1 LRASTYL
8 CDAGGCAASG
18 FDKIAKVGS
27 CWPIEGFEG
36 RCDKPTLNFFLKR
49 KLIMK
54 SLKKLLLAKSILAAA
69 VAASGIATPAVS
81 HAIAAGGPSAGV
93 ICRASYNGAIVGA
106 AFKCSKTSDIV
117 VVLECLNPTF
127 TTYVTRAVVGT
138 GIGKDLCTR
147 AGVIVSSTD
156 LIASLT
162 LGQDYVFAEV
172 NPATVITRTASA
184 DHAEALLQGL
194 PDSGVDTS
202 AGTPVVQFNGGVG
215 QKDNAKVTLTYFT
228 SPIAAFGP
236 IVISN
241 PGPSTPFVPK
251 ALPR

>member
-1 LRASTYL
+1 M
-8 CDAGGCAASG
+8 
-18 FDKIAKVGS
+18 
-27 CWPIEGFEG
+27 
-36 RCDKPTLNFFLKR
+36 N
-49 KLIMK
+49 
-54 SLKKLLLAKSILAAA
+54 SLKKLLLTKSILAAA
-69 VAASGIATPAVS
+69 IASSGIAAPAVS
-81 HAIAAGGPSAGV
+81 HALAAAGGPSAGV
-93 ICRASYNGAIVGA
+93 ICLAGYTGAIVGA

-127 TTYVTRAVVGT
+127 PTYVTRAVVGT

-172 NPATVITRTASA
+172 NPATLTTRTTNA
-184 DHAEALLQGL
+184 DHTEAGLQGL
-194 PDSGVDTS
+194 ADSGVDTL
-202 AGTPVVQFNGGVG
+202 AGTPVVQVNGGVG
-215 QKDNAKVTLTYFT
+215 NKDNAKVTLTYFT

-236 IVISN
+236 IVIGS
-241 PGPSTPFVPK
+241 PTPSTPFVPK

>member
-1 LRASTYL
+1 
-8 CDAGGCAASG
+8 
-18 FDKIAKVGS
+18 
-27 CWPIEGFEG
+27 
-36 RCDKPTLNFFLKR
+36 
-49 KLIMK
+49 MK
-54 SLKKLLLAKSILAAA
+54 SLKNLLLTKSIIAAA
-69 VAASGIATPAVS
+69 VAASGIAAPAVS

-93 ICRASYNGAIVGA
+93 ICRATYTGSIVGA

-127 TTYVTRAVVGT
+127 PTYVTRAVVGT
-138 GIGKDLCTR
+138 GVGRDLCTR

-156 LIASLT
+156 LIASLA

-172 NPATVITRTASA
+172 NPVTVTTRTTNA
-184 DHAEALLQGL
+184 DHAEAALQGL
-194 PDSGVDTS
+194 PDSGVDTL

-236 IVISN
+236 IVIGN
-241 PGPSTPFVPK
+241 PGPITPAAPFVPRP
-251 ALPR
+251 LP